1 MPVPPGFVLGRSAA
15 TAAGQKVLVMMSH
28 RETRVLL
35 AVAAL
40 LLPAA
45 ACGGSDDSDGLRLG
59 YQETTWGAP
68 LILANDID
76 AWQDTGLEVDPMALS
91 SGNDIRDGVIAGSL
105 DAGSMG
111 ATTFTVSASKGEAV
125 AVAVL
130 AYAGETDAIVVP
142 NDSSIE
148 SVEDLDGM
156 KVGSQEGSTTNE
168 IFVSKILP
176 AHGLSEG
183 DIEPVNMKFQ
193 DMYSAMVSGQID
205 AFAGVD
211 PYPTLAEHN
220 DEGRVVTTF
229 DEYDPTPLYLVVS
242 KEMADENPGQVVDLV
257 EGWLRTVEQ
266 WKSDPEGT
274 VETVSNVFAEA
285 GTSLDTEVVEESLAH
300 LNVTPDF
307 LPDTEQYLTELAQS
321 LQSQGA
327 IDELPDWSESIDTS
341 FLEKAK
347 KNMEGEQ

>member
-1 MPVPPGFVLGRSAA
+1 M
-15 TAAGQKVLVMMSH
+15 
-28 RETRVLL
+28 
-35 AVAAL
+35 
-40 LLPAA
+40 
-45 ACGGSDDSDGLRLG
+45 ACGGSDESDGLRLG

-76 AWQDTGLEVDPMALS
+76 AWNDTGLEVEPTALS

-111 ATTFTVSASKGEAV
+111 ATTFTVSASKGDAV

-142 NDSSIE
+142 KDSPIESIE
-148 SVEDLDGM
+148 DLEGA

-176 AHGLSEG
+176 AHGLSG
-183 DIEPVNMKFQ
+183 SDIQPVNMKFQ
-193 DMYSAMVSGQID
+193 DMYSAMSAGQID

-211 PYPTLAEHN
+211 PYPSLAVHN

-229 DEYDPTPLYLVVS
+229 DKYDPTPLYLVVS
-242 KEMADENPGQVVDLV
+242 QEMADENPDKVVDLV

-266 WKSDPEGT
+266 WESDPEGT
-274 VETVSNVFAEA
+274 VQTVSDVFAEG
-285 GTSLDTEVVEESLAH
+285 GTSLDTEVVESSLGH
-300 LNVTPDF
+300 LDVTPDF
-307 LPDTEQYLTELAQS
+307 LPDTEQYLTDLAKS

-327 IDELPDWSESIDTS
+327 IDEMPDWSESIDTS
-341 FLEKAK
+341 FLEKARA
-347 KNMEGEQ
+347 NMDDAS